1 MSEKKSMVIKVKYPT
16 SGKASEKIGLPSNTI
31 TEWNYQRIGFV
42 MAGLIATVLL
52 VKFFTGGNDI
62 SNSSTANQPISSAQ
76 INEEPESQ
84 TSAAVVKNTA
94 QPDVESIKVIE
105 NKKDNTATIRR
116 AQLTTKIDR
125 NEPAGQVELPLK
137 IGKSEKLGLY
147 YFAELKG
154 MKGKVV
160 FHEWLLNDNL
170 VSRKKV
176 NISADPWRTSSK
188 QVISYTTNNDWKVR
202 LVDDAGNNLTEKTF
216 NLELK

>member
-16 SGKASEKIGLPSNTI
+16 SGKTSEKIGSLSNTI

-42 MAGLIATVLL
+42 LAGLIATVML
-52 VKFFTGGNDI
+52 VKFFSSGDDA
-62 SNSSTANQPISSAQ
+62 SNSNSATQSISSAQ
-76 INEEPESQ
+76 INTES
-84 TSAAVVKNTA
+84 TSQSSSVVATNTA
-94 QPDVESIKVIE
+94 QLNVEPAKINE
-105 NKKDNTATIRR
+105 NNNTAATITRDL
-116 AQLTTKIDR
+116 LTTKIDR
-125 NEPAGQVELPLK
+125 NEPVGQVELPLR

-188 QVISYTTNNDWKVR
+188 QVIAYTMNNDWKVR
-202 LVDDAGNNLTEKTF
+202 LVDEAGNNLSEKAF